1 MSEKLIVEIKAV
13 IKLTLTKMRIPHF
26 NNTDI
31 YFFLFFLRLTWIV
44 KQVFIVRVKVKQFMM
59 TEESVSRFD
68 HEQVCMASF
77 ITL

>member
-13 IKLTLTKMRIPHF
+13 IKLTLIKMRIPHF

-31 YFFLFFLRLTWIV
+31 YFSVVLRLTWIV

-59 TEESVSRFD
+59 TEESVARFD

>member
-1 MSEKLIVEIKAV
+1 MSEKLIVEIKDV
-13 IKLTLTKMRIPHF
+13 IKLTLTKMRIPHS

-31 YFFLFFLRLTWIV
+31 YFSVVLRLTWIV